1 MREYYYRDLE
11 LLEKFITSGKK
22 TLIITSDNLDE
33 VKKIKSHRYGCVV
46 LENAVGDI
54 EDIQKFLNKMRKE
67 LGADKRL
74 IIIYYNHLW
83 EPVLKLASWLGI
95 RKKVGE
101 QNWLD
106 NEDMANLL
114 NLANGF

>member
-54 EDIQKFLNKMRKE
+54 EDIQKFLNKIRKE
-67 LGADKRL
+67 LGADKPLDCTTTIDQRL
-74 IIIYYNHLW
+74 MPDVISNCPTKSRNQARLFRQYCH
-83 EPVLKLASWLGI
+83 PG
-95 RKKVGE
+95 KK
-101 QNWLD
+101 
-106 NEDMANLL
+106 
-114 NLANGF
+114 

>member
-54 EDIQKFLNKMRKE
+54 EDIQKFLNKMRKIGKFLYWIPRIFSILFILFLSVRE
-67 LGADKRL
+67 
-74 IIIYYNHLW
+74 INEHLH
-83 EPVLKLASWLGI
+83 LAPKAI
-95 RKKVGE
+95 
-101 QNWLD
+101 QP
-106 NEDMANLL
+106 
-114 NLANGF
+114 